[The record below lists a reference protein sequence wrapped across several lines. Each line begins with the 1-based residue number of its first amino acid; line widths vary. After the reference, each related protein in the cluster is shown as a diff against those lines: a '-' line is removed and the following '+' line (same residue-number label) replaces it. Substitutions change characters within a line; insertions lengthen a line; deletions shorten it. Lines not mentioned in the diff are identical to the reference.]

1 MKQPSPIYPPA
12 TLGVLGGGQ
21 LGRMFGLAARRMGY
35 GFAVYTPES
44 NSPAGQIADLEIVA
58 PFEDEVKLRE
68 FASSVSAVTIE
79 FENIPSSTLDF
90 LSREILV
97 QPQGTILHTTQH
109 RKREKEFL
117 SKNGF
122 PVAPFVSVKSVSDLD
137 VAEKTL
143 GLPFILKTA
152 GFGYDGKGQE
162 RIENEAQLEARRKGG
177 VDAERIAEKLVRF
190 KKEFSVI
197 GARNALGEFAVWG
210 PIENRHAKHILDI
223 SFVPADIDDKTA
235 IESRKLCHNIMEKL
249 DAYGILCVECFL
261 TEENSILV
269 NELAPRPHNSGHLTI
284 EGSLTSQ
291 FEQQVRALCGMPL
304 GSTDFVSPT
313 AMANLLG
320 DRWENKETPNWKAAL
335 STEGVSLHLY
345 GKDLPKKGRK
355 MGHLTGLADSAREAV
370 MRVTTARE
378 KL

>member
-1 MKQPSPIYPPA
+1 MKLAAPIYPPA

-21 LGRMFGLAARRMGY
+21 LGRMFGLAARSMGY
-35 GFAVYTPES
+35 GLAVYTPEA
-44 NSPAGQIADLEIVA
+44 NSPAGQIADLEVVA
-58 PFEDEVKLRE
+58 PFEDEAKLKE
-68 FASSVSAVTIE
+68 FARSVAAVTIE
-79 FENIPSSTLDF
+79 FENIPSSALDF

-97 QPQGTILHTTQH
+97 QPKGSVLHTTQH

-117 SKNGF
+117 SKSGF
-122 PVAPFVSVKSVSDLD
+122 PVAPFVSVKTAADLD
-137 VAEKTL
+137 HAEKSL

-162 RIENEAQLEARRKGG
+162 RIENEAQLETRRQNG
-177 VDAERIAEKLVRF
+177 VDGERIAEKLIRF

-197 GARNALGEFAVWG
+197 GARNASGEFAVWG
-210 PIENRHAKHILDI
+210 PIENRHAKHILDV
-223 SFVPADIDDKTA
+223 SFVPADIDEKIAT
-235 IESRKLCHNIMEKL
+235 ESRKLCQNIMEKL

-261 TEENSILV
+261 TEDNTVLV

-291 FEQQVRALCGMPL
+291 FEQQVRALCGLPL

-320 DRWENKETPNWKAAL
+320 DRWENRECPNWKAAL

-355 MGHLTGLADSAREAV
+355 MGHLTGRADSAREAV